1 MSHIDRTA
9 VEKIANLAHLKLSE
23 DEISY
28 YQSQFDRILS
38 YMDIL
43 QSYDDGLPP
52 DWRPELQL
60 SPSLE
65 REDISHSSQTI
76 EKVLGSAPK
85 VVGTAFQVPRI
96 IE

>member
-23 DEISY
+23 EEIVH
-28 YQSQFDRILS
+28 YQAQFDRILS

-43 QSYDDGLPP
+43 QSFDDGLPL

-60 SPSLE
+60 PPSFE
-65 REDISHSSQTI
+65 REDISESSQAI